1 MIIRRGLKKL
11 VFELIQFSI
20 LYKVIKKIKEFNG
33 KEENFYKEKKR
44 ERGDNDLKNNCISIF
59 YEG

>member
-11 VFELIQFSI
+11 AFELTQFSTPH
-20 LYKVIKKIKEFNG
+20 KVTKKTKEFNG
-33 KEENFYKEKKR
+33 KEENFHKEKKR
-44 ERGDNDLKNNCISIF
+44 ERGDNDLKNNRISIF